1 MSFKYRTIYQEGWT
15 IANVEVTGGA
25 DTYLLYGV
33 ESTYGTAVSATAH
46 IGLVLNTTPKI
57 NRNIKE
63 NVGLK
68 GTSTGGQETAKYTL
82 GTADTGLPVEF
93 NPFDWSIMQYVLGS
107 RTGAGS
113 QASPFIYTRDNQVSS
128 LTFSANIDND
138 TTDRDFQVLGAK
150 VGTMTIKAA
159 IGEPVSVTSD
169 WLRGKIT
176 KDTSNQSGVALP
188 SNEIM
193 NFTGADLE
201 IPNASSISNIID
213 SIEIVINRGTE
224 LLYGVGSDTAKNALF
239 KKFELR
245 INFTVKYLDDTL
257 IELVIGGS
265 TVLTTISE
273 TTLTV
278 VFDNGTNRTAD
289 FAFTGVTFPEYDNP
303 HTPNEILTE
312 GITAFS
318 RSLII
323 TEQIKS

>member
-1 MSFKYRTIYQEGWT
+1 MC
-15 IANVEVTGGA
+15 ANFEQTAGA
-25 DTYLLYGV
+25 SSYLLYGV
-33 ESTYGTAVSATAH
+33 ETTYGDAVSTDTH
-46 IGLVLNTTPKI
+46 IGLVQNTTPKI

-68 GTSTGGQETAKYTL
+68 GTTTGGQETAKYTL

-93 NPFDWSIMQYVLGS
+93 NPFDWGIMQYVLGS

-113 QASPFIYTRDNQVSS
+113 SASPFVYTRDNQVSS
-128 LTFSANIDND
+128 LTFSSNIDND

-150 VGTMTIKAA
+150 VGSMTIKASL
-159 IGEPVSVTSD
+159 GEPVSVTSD
-169 WLRGKIT
+169 WLSGKIA
-176 KDTSNQSGVALP
+176 KDTTIQTGVALP
-188 SNEIM
+188 SNEII

-224 LLYGVGSDTAKNALF
+224 LLFGVGSHTAKNALF

-245 INFTVKYLDDTL
+245 INFTVKYLDETL
-257 IELVIGGS
+257 IELVMGGS

-289 FAFTGVTFPEYDNP
+289 FAFTGVVFPEFENP
-303 HTPNEILTE
+303 NTPNEILTE
-312 GITAFS
+312 GITAFA

-323 TEQIKS
+323 TEQTQA